1 MFTIITSR
9 SCLKQ
14 LVQYPA
20 QLAGLKAKLAI
31 KSHSEAIDAKY
42 VSELGQMINGLNEF
56 VEQCELKI
64 AEAESV
70 DPSGAEEATFQ
81 KLDEAL
87 EALYSSADHHLGGA
101 KSAKSRFA
109 AMS

>member
-1 MFTIITSR
+1 M
-9 SCLKQ
+9 KQ

-31 KSHSEAIDAKY
+31 KSNSEAIYGKY
-42 VSELGQMINGLNEF
+42 VTELGQMITGLNTF

-81 KLDEAL
+81 KIDEAL
-87 EALYSSADHHLGGA
+87 EALSSAAEHHLGGA